1 MMSSSNYP
9 RHNKQGLNAQEAKF
23 SRSYELDSSVL
34 PRRRQLLTILG
45 STGSIGTSTLKV
57 IALHPDRFQ
66 IFALTAN
73 QNVDRLLSQ
82 CQQYQP
88 QYAVLKD
95 EDTGVKF
102 AEQLKQ
108 RGLATQVLVG
118 QDALVQVASCAEVDL
133 VMACIVGAAGLLP
146 TLAAANAGK
155 RILLANKEALVMS
168 GALLLDAV
176 HNNGAVLVPVD
187 SEHNAIFQCLP
198 ADFKTGFPCAGVKRI
213 ILTASGGA
221 FRDWP
226 VERLSTVTPEQ
237 ACCHPNWRMGPK
249 ITVDSATM
257 MNKGLEVIEA
267 CWLFGRQDLEVV
279 LHPQSI
285 VHSLVEYADG
295 SLLAQLGQPDMR
307 TPIAQALAWPERIAS
322 GVNSLDLL
330 TVGPLEF
337 QPLSEKRYPCYKLAL
352 QALRRGGTAPTVLN
366 AANEIAVQA
375 FLDKKILF
383 TDIPNIIEET
393 LSNVLI
399 TSVDSLEAILAA
411 DTIARKESA
420 KFIPAQVNIS

>member
-1 MMSSSNYP
+1 MKRKNI
-9 RHNKQGLNAQEAKF
+9 
-23 SRSYELDSSVL
+23 
-34 PRRRQLLTILG
+34 TILG
-45 STGSIGTSTLKV
+45 STGSIGINTLNV
-57 IALHPDRFQ
+57 IALHPDRFRV
-66 IFALTAN
+66 FALTAN

-88 QYAVLKD
+88 QYAVLRD
-95 EDTGVKF
+95 EETAAKF
-102 AEQLKQ
+102 ATQLKQ
-108 RGLATQVLVG
+108 LDLSTQVLVG
-118 QDALVQVASCAEVDL
+118 KDALVQVASCAEVDL

-198 ADFKTGFPCAGVKRI
+198 ADYKPGFPCAGVKRI

-226 VERLSTVTPEQ
+226 VERLSAVTPEQ

-267 CWLFGRQDLEVV
+267 SWLFAQQDMQVL

-285 VHSLVEYADG
+285 VHSLVEYLDG
-295 SLLAQLGQPDMR
+295 SILAQLGQPDMR
-307 TPIAQALAWPERIAS
+307 TPIAQALAWPERITS
-322 GVNSLDLL
+322 GVDSLDLL
-330 TVGPLEF
+330 TTGPLEF
-337 QPLSEKRYPCYKLAL
+337 RPLSQERYPCFALAL
-352 QALRRGGTAPTVLN
+352 QALKAGGTAPTVLN
-366 AANEIAVQA
+366 AANEVAVQA

-383 TDIPNIIEET
+383 TDIPKIIEKV
-393 LSNVLI
+393 LSNVQI
-399 TSVDSLEAILAA
+399 GAANTLEAILATDNA
-411 DTIARKESA
+411 ARIEAEK
-420 KFIPAQVNIS
+420 IIVLLPATLLTTMVGAALHGTNPKS